1 MTRRTNSRI
10 AGVTFLLYIAVGM
23 STLMMSPGGSAGMEA
38 KLAAIAEH
46 GTQVRIEY
54 ILGFLTSFF
63 ALILGVTL
71 HAITREEDP
80 DLAMFALL
88 CRAGEALV
96 ALSVPVSL
104 SLLWLA
110 VPAGADAPDTRAA
123 HTLALFLTKLS
134 GWKVLICAILFA
146 VGSTVFSYLFLRGSI
161 IPRQLAWLGVVG
173 SAILTILLPA
183 QLAGFISGPLT
194 QIIWIP
200 VAIFEIVLA
209 FWLIVKGAN
218 PVDGSLSPGRAD

>member
-10 AGVTFLLYIAVGM
+10 AGVTFLLYIALGM
-23 STLMMSPGGSAGMEA
+23 STLLTSPGGGAGMEA
-38 KLAAIAEH
+38 KLAAIVEH

-71 HAITREEDP
+71 HAITRDEDP

-88 CRAGEALV
+88 CRTGEGLV

-110 VPAGADAPDTRAA
+110 TPAGADAPDARAA

-161 IPRQLAWLGVVG
+161 IPRQLAWLGLVG
-173 SAILTILLPA
+173 SALLVILLPA
-183 QLAGFISGPLT
+183 QLAGFISGPVT

-200 VAIFEIVLA
+200 VAIFEIVVAL
-209 FWLIVKGAN
+209 WLIIKGAN
-218 PVDGSLSPGRAD
+218 PTDASVSRRQAN